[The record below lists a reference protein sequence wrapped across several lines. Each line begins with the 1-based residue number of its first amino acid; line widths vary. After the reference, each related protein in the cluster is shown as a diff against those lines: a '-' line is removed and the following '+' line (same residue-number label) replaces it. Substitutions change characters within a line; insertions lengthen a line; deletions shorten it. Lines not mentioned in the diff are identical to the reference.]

1 MSTWGITCDRYVAFC
16 DIMGFK
22 SLVQEH
28 EGDYSGL
35 HARLAKLHDT
45 TSQAV
50 ALAEQTWPTATYAG
64 HLRAVQFS
72 DSIVLMT
79 KDASSV
85 ASLLITLGSML
96 IFRQALEYGLP
107 LRGAIAVGRATADFE
122 RSILFGQPIIDAY
135 LLAEDQQWYGVVQHP
150 DMDVLPPE
158 DDQGDLQELG
168 DDEMPLTETFQVPLK
183 VKGCQPETRSLQV
196 VNWPII
202 VDTLGE
208 LHELLGRLKPSDS
221 HPEREKLTPYYE
233 STLEFATTTWNKY
246 RGPRA

>member
-1 MSTWGITCDRYVAFC
+1 MSTWEITCDRYIAFC

-22 SLVQEH
+22 SLVHQYRDHH
-28 EGDYSGL
+28 EGLYDRIL
-35 HARLAKLHDT
+35 DLHDT
-45 TSQAV
+45 TSRAV
-50 ALAEQTWPTATYAG
+50 ALAEEIEPTATYAG

-96 IFRQALEYGLP
+96 IFRQALEYSLP

-168 DDEMPLTETFQVPLK
+168 DDEMPLTETFLVPLK
-183 VKGCQPETRSLQV
+183 SCPEGKTLQV
-196 VNWPII
+196 VNWPI
-202 VDTLGE
+202 VLDTSDRIE
-208 LHELLGRLKPSDS
+208 DLLRFLS
-221 HPEREKLTPYYE
+221 HPESDKLSSYHR
-233 STLEFATTTWNKY
+233 STLDFATATWSKY
-246 RGPRA
+246 HK